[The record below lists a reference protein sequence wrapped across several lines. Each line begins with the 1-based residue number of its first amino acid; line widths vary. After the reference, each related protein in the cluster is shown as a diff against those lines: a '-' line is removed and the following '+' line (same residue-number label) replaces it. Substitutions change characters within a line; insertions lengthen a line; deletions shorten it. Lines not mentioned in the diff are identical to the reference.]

1 MKFALVS
8 FCLGLGYYFSI
19 TSASKCTARGKDI
32 SSDLT
37 IMVNL
42 PLSLLY
48 YMVVRTAIY
57 NVVIYTIHIHVL

>member
-1 MKFALVS
+1 
-8 FCLGLGYYFSI
+8 
-19 TSASKCTARGKDI
+19 
-32 SSDLT
+32 
-37 IMVNL
+37 MVNL